1 LIYKIK
7 YELLLYI
14 GSLKIVWSSYAY
26 ELTTINLDQ
35 QQHKKIKAVVT
46 FSTCIYPVYFR

>member
-1 LIYKIK
+1 MKSLIVHALIYKIK

-26 ELTTINLDQ
+26 ELTTINCDQ
-35 QQHKKIKAVVT
+35 QQHKKDKSGCD
-46 FSTCIYPVYFR
+46 F